1 MSKTLFDNI
10 SLLVTNDPV
19 HDGTPLGVINN
30 GAVLVEDG
38 KIAWIGESAKAPRA
52 DAAEIIDANDRCVI
66 PGFVDSHNHLVFAG
80 DRSAEFRARM
90 QGEKYTAGGINYTVE
105 KTRLATRETL
115 FSNVKSLVSEANS
128 TGTTTLEIKSGYG
141 LTPAHEKRA
150 LDIAREFTEE
160 TTFLGAHVVPSEF
173 IGNADEYV
181 SLVIGEMLDEVK
193 AGSKWI
199 DVFCDRGAFTP
210 DQTRTILKAGIAK
223 GLAPRLHANQLEA
236 GEGIAIGV
244 EIDAASVDHVSYF
257 TDVDIALLSKSNTV
271 ATFLPGAEFSTRC
284 KYPDARR
291 MLEAGVDLAIA
302 SDCNPG
308 SSYTNNMQFIIA
320 LAVRECFFTPEQAL
334 WSATAGGA
342 KALRRSDIGVLKVG
356 ANADLLLLNS
366 PSYIHLAYR
375 PGVNQIEQVWRNGE
389 RIK

>member
-1 MSKTLFDNI
+1 MLGERDFI
-10 SLLVTNDPV
+10 SPYPRQIAISFTERLVQPLLQWSWMTTV
-19 HDGTPLGVINN
+19 PLR
-30 GAVLVEDG
+30 L
-38 KIAWIGESAKAPRA
+38 
-52 DAAEIIDANDRCVI
+52 AE
-66 PGFVDSHNHLVFAG
+66 
-80 DRSAEFRARM
+80 RSARTSLAVANGQFFLVKKSSLDVIGGFQKISAEVLDDMKLARAL
-90 QGEKYTAGGINYTVE
+90 I
-105 KTRLATRETL
+105 
-115 FSNVKSLVSEANS
+115 S
-128 TGTTTLEIKSGYG
+128 TGAHGGVADGSTLAQTRMYKNFAEIKSGYG
-141 LTPAHEKRA
+141 LTPAHEKRS

-193 AGSKWI
+193 ASSKWI

-236 GEGIAIGV
+236 GQGIAIGV
-244 EIDAASVDHVSYF
+244 ELDAASVDHVSHF
-257 TDVDIALLSKSNTV
+257 TDADIALLSKSNTI
-271 ATFLPGAEFSTRC
+271 ATFLPGAEFSTRS